1 VLSAAFIVK
10 SLKTKYMEIGDSL
23 MEVNV
28 LVSTLEVIYG
38 DYSFYQYSVRG
49 QKGCI
54 ISLPFFT
61 YNEKKESKFEGYLVY
76 HDKDNFGYS
85 KDELYKFGID
95 AIVQGLLSGMAGKL
109 TPLPYKPISED
120 KIEDSLDS
128 IIEKNTKVNLSGTL
142 YL

>member
-1 VLSAAFIVK
+1 
-10 SLKTKYMEIGDSL
+10 

-28 LVSTLEVIYG
+28 LISTLEVIYG
-38 DYSFYQYSVRG
+38 DYAFYQYSVRG

-76 HDKDNFGYS
+76 HDKDNYGFS
-85 KDELYKFGID
+85 KDGLYKFGIE
-95 AIVQGLLSGMAGKL
+95 AIIQASLFGMAGKL
-109 TPLPYKPISED
+109 LPLPYKPIHEDNIEESLD
-120 KIEDSLDS
+120 KI
-128 IIEKNTKVNLSGTL
+128 IENNTKVNLSGTL